1 LINRRPPAEDPVHAD
16 RGVAAVEFALVLP
29 VLVLMLT
36 GIVLVGLVFFEQL
49 EVQSAV
55 RDGARAG
62 AIVSDQGCATAL
74 SRLQDPSTATC
85 TEVLVCP
92 ADGLSEVRII
102 SNRTLSIPMLGDRVV
117 TIEAGAVFE
126 CLP

>member
-1 LINRRPPAEDPVHAD
+1 MIGRRPPADDPVDAN
-16 RGVAAVEFALVLP
+16 RGVAVVEFALVLP

-36 GIVLVGLVFFEQL
+36 GIVLVGLVFLERL

-62 AIVSDQGCATAL
+62 AIVSGQGCTTAL
-74 SRLQDPSTATC
+74 SRLLDPSTATC

-92 ADGLSEVRII
+92 TDSLSEVRIV
-102 SNRTLSIPMLGDRVV
+102 STRALSIPMLGDRVV